1 MMAEELDAD
10 VILLNGELTS
20 AEANVLI
27 RNCRTREKRSNVV
40 LILVTYGGD
49 PDAAFQIARYLQR
62 EYEHFSLFVSG
73 VCKSAGTLI
82 ATGAHE
88 LIISDLG
95 ELGPIDI
102 QVPKRGESLEWQSGL
117 AVSSTLAELHE
128 WASSNFIDFALEIV
142 KDDEL
147 RSTLPMAMDSAAKVT
162 TGLLSELYKQI
173 DPLQI
178 GEVARAMDIMS
189 SYGGR
194 LLELGK
200 NIEPDALDDM
210 ITAYPTHSF
219 VIDRAEAESLFHNV
233 RSPTDIEY
241 ELLAALEDHSTTPV
255 APDEPVKLEFL
266 CPELGHPELAPQME
280 ESYAHS
286 TTREEVCELTKTD

>member
-1 MMAEELDAD
+1 MAEELDAD
-10 VILLNGELTS
+10 VIFLNGELTS
-20 AEANVLI
+20 AEAIALI
-27 RNCRTREKRSNVV
+27 RSCRAREKRSNVV

-62 EYEHFSLFVSG
+62 EYEKFSLLVSG

-128 WASSNFIDFALEIV
+128 WASANFIDFALEII

-162 TGLLSELYKQI
+162 TGLLSTLYKQI

-189 SYGGR
+189 RYGGR
-194 LLELGK
+194 LLELGR

-210 ITAYPTHSF
+210 ITAYPSHSF

-241 ELLAALEDHSTTPV
+241 ELLAALEDDSATPV
-255 APDEPVKLEFL
+255 ASDEPVKLEFL
-266 CPELGHPELAPQME
+266 SPELGRPEPTPEME
-280 ESYAHS
+280 ESYADS
-286 TTREEVCELTKTD
+286 TTREEVCKLTQAD